1 MLGCTGN
8 YRYCAGMD
16 VSVLVPARNEE
27 RFISEQLDALLA
39 QNFAGSWE
47 LLVIDNGST
56 DRTAAVVQGYTEQD
70 HRVRLINASDRPGK
84 VYAAEKGVA
93 ASTGEVLI
101 FCDAD
106 DVVGEDWMTALIRG
120 LEHYDVV
127 TGPNEL
133 HRLNPDWLATS
144 RGLSADQPVGTFCEI
159 FPFVRG
165 NNFALKATTWRRL
178 GGLRD
183 GYFPCEDLEFS
194 LRCWLSGTQ
203 IGGVPE
209 ALVHYRYRAGA
220 KDLWRQ
226 GFAYGSHRPLIAK
239 LLKEAGKPTPP
250 RFGGW
255 KSWLMLAVKLP
266 TVVTRTGRASWLWIA
281 GNRLGQVAGS
291 IRYRTLML

>member
-1 MLGCTGN
+1 MMSRRGH

-27 RFISEQLDALLA
+27 RFIGAQLDALLD
-39 QNFAGSWE
+39 QSFAGTWE

-56 DRTAAVVQGYTEQD
+56 DRTAEIVRARAHHD
-70 HRVRLINASDRPGK
+70 RRVRLIDASEQPGK

-93 ASTGEVLI
+93 ASTGETLI

-106 DVVGEDWMTALIRG
+106 DVVGEGWMTALIRG
-120 LEHYDVV
+120 LQLHDVV

-133 HRLNPDWLATS
+133 HRLNPEWLATS
-144 RGLSADQPVGTFCEI
+144 RGLSADQPVGSFCGI

-165 NNFALKATTWRRL
+165 NNFALKASTWQHL
-178 GGLRD
+178 GGLSE

-194 LRCWLSGTQ
+194 LRCWLADVKV
-203 IGGVPE
+203 GGVPD
-209 ALVHYRYRAGA
+209 AVVHYRYREGA

-239 LLKEAGKPTPP
+239 MLKEAGRPTPAK
-250 RFGGW
+250 FGGW
-255 KSWLMLAVKLP
+255 KSWLMLVIKLP
-266 TVVTRTGRASWLWIA
+266 TVATRTGRANWLWIA